1 MKRTNLA
8 AIAALLSFALAASAE
23 TNAVERVKVA
33 VAPAP
38 TVDAFD
44 VSPVP
49 LAEEVVAEASET
61 ATVPKADERG
71 EWYERIEA
79 KPGSRAYW
87 VVFAAR
93 EKAKR
98 GEDVAHLRR
107 VMSDTLAKWFSVPF
121 ATGDGDD

>member
-8 AIAALLSFALAASAE
+8 ALAALLSLALSSSAE
-23 TNAVERVKVA
+23 TNAVERVKVE

-49 LAEEVVAEASET
+49 LAEAVVAEVSET
-61 ATVPKADERG
+61 ATVPMADERG

-93 EKAKR
+93 EKTKR

-107 VMSDTLAKWFSVPF
+107 VMADTLAKWFSVPF
-121 ATGDGDD
+121 VAVPGGE

>member
-1 MKRTNLA
+1 MKKTNLA
-8 AIAALLSFALAASAE
+8 TVAAFLSFALSAFAD
-23 TNAVERVKVA
+23 TNALERVKVE

-49 LAEEVVAEASET
+49 LAEAVVAEASVA

-93 EKAKR
+93 EKTKR

-107 VMSDTLAKWFSVPF
+107 VMADTLAKWFSVPF
-121 ATGDGDD
+121 ATGNGGE

>member
-1 MKRTNLA
+1 MKKTNLA
-8 AIAALLSFALAASAE
+8 TLAAILFFASVASAE
-23 TNAVERVKVA
+23 TNVVERVKVE

-38 TVDAFD
+38 TVDAVD

-49 LAEEVVAEASET
+49 LAEAVVAEASET
-61 ATVPKADERG
+61 ATVPMADERG

-93 EKAKR
+93 EKTKR

-107 VMSDTLAKWFSVPF
+107 VMNDTLAKWFSIPF
-121 ATGDGDD
+121 AAGNGGE